1 MDNNITRT
9 IDNFNAAK
17 SKATTFAKKNLNKHR
32 IINITLILFALL
44 LLGLFDFV
52 KVEFRWE
59 NLINVDYWVSVG
71 IKAIASTSIYL
82 SMSREMVMNLITND
96 NEYLNRKKDVDTISL
111 THRGDELNKYLA
123 NYNREVKINVY
134 KYQVNRQI
142 GELDKDAQFED
153 QQAWLKYAKSLK
165 NGVVIEPTN
174 EYCLKRICL
183 MDTLKDEYI
192 QENID
197 NLQVKFDTT
206 YADELT
212 TGREELGIGKSPMK
226 IKIEVSRTKKIGW
239 RLMQMVAFAALWGAL
254 LKDLQDNYKVL
265 PIIVS
270 VLFAFFLVVMAVIM
284 GLADGKLEYDS
295 IELPKMDFRFQRLK
309 DYVRFER
316 IENKWEVKE
325 QKAIE

>member
-9 IDNFNAAK
+9 IDNFNTAK

-111 THRGDELNKYLA
+111 MHRGDELNKYLA

-174 EYCLKRICL
+174 EYCLKRIYL

-265 PIIVS
+265 PIIAS
-270 VLFAFFLVVMAVIM
+270 VLFAFFLVVMAVVM

-316 IENKWEVKE
+316 IENKWDVKE